1 MSYLDCVTELALWC
15 GLRRTGGLS
24 TLAIIHAEIQG
35 FDLAHINICFIYE
48 LLEYMGK
55 GRSCISQATGSPWHR
70 AITGYLGGIPL
81 NMWQNPKASNQTN
94 DSLKWT
100 FAS

>member
-1 MSYLDCVTELALWC
+1 MDCVTELALW
-15 GLRRTGGLS
+15 LRRTVGLS

-35 FDLAHINICFIYE
+35 FDLAHTNICLIYE

-70 AITGYLGGIPL
+70 VITGYLRRIPHIEHDYRIFEK
-81 NMWQNPKASNQTN
+81 NPTEHVAESQG
-94 DSLKWT
+94 LKPDR
-100 FAS
+100 